1 MVKFL
6 GKLKENILSPIKGE
20 PIAELPVERQIAE
33 DLSRISLAIYT
44 VDDIS
49 DLPRDW
55 HYWFT
60 YKSDTSDPRQDSL
73 GFMGSFVYQLIDGKI
88 TAWAIVFRGT
98 VPTDIYNIIAD
109 IGIAFNKIPM
119 QMVRARGYVNQE
131 IDRIKTWHNK
141 DISESFEKVPI
152 YITGHSLGAVIASN
166 IFASMEKP
174 GGRIQCI
181 TFDNPGSLEI
191 ARKYLQSQGR
201 SEDLAY
207 VIVNGLKPWVHN
219 IQADVNI
226 INTWNEQ
233 WGDVYRI
240 LKYYIY
246 GYSSPTPPTTI
257 PQNPYLNLY
266 YLSIYSIENQHSMEN
281 IDYSITSGGTTI
293 IKDSSPFGDLGSSG
307 YKAYLDSDK
316 RSFYWEEY
324 AGICWKNNIDDIRR
338 RFNNLD
344 QFRQYLFSQLHRL
357 SNLEEKPNYVQTS
370 SSSSPKPNAIFSWL
384 SDTISSF
391 ADYGGTLM
399 NKALDNMIDLI
410 TSHAQEVVKECPSYF
425 PRDNPSYWGNN
436 TPSLMFYNSPHAE
449 NLIQLPAPSP
459 LKLGR

>member
-6 GKLKENILSPIKGE
+6 GKLKENVLSPLRGD
-20 PIAELPVERQIAE
+20 PIVELPVERRVAE

-44 VDDIS
+44 VDDTS

-73 GFMGSFVYQLIDGKI
+73 GFMGSFVYRLIDGKI
-88 TAWAIVFRGT
+88 KAWAIVFRGT
-98 VPTDIYNIIAD
+98 VPTDIYDIIGA
-109 IGIAFNKIPM
+109 IEISFNKIPL
-119 QMVRARGYVNQE
+119 QMVRASQYVKQE

-141 DISESFEKVPI
+141 DVAESFEKVPV

-191 ARKYLQSQGR
+191 ARKYLQSQGQ

-207 VIVNGLKPWVHN
+207 VIVNGLKSWVHN

-240 LKYYIY
+240 MRYYTY
-246 GYSSPTPPTTI
+246 GYSSPKPPTII
-257 PQNPYLNLY
+257 PQHINLY
-266 YLSIYSIENQHSMEN
+266 YVSIYSIDNQHNMGK
-281 IDYSITSGGTTI
+281 IDYSITTGDTTI
-293 IKDSSPFGDLGSSG
+293 IKDSSPFGSFGGAG
-307 YKAYLDSDK
+307 YYAYLDVGK
-316 RSFYWEEY
+316 RQEYWREY
-324 AGICWKNNIDDIRR
+324 AATCWMYNVDNINR
-338 RFNNLD
+338 RFNDLD

-357 SNLEEKPNYVQTS
+357 SNLQTAPTYLQTS
-370 SSSSPKPNAIFSWL
+370 SAYSAKPNAIFSWL
-384 SDTISSF
+384 SDTISSC

-399 NKALDNMIDLI
+399 NKAMDNMIDLI
-410 TSHAQEVVKECPSYF
+410 TSHAQEVVQECPSYF
-425 PRDNPSYWGNN
+425 PKDNQNYWRNN

-449 NLIQLPAPSP
+449 NSVMLPAPSQ